1 MKLPINS
8 KKICYLILSSTI
20 ISSTLLFT
28 NPISANESRSDM
40 ELVILEAEEN
50 GIDINHTT
58 TIEKIQEYIQRE
70 FDRHQFASLHID
82 REEDPFG
89 TVVLSFTEELPPNK
103 KEEILSFV
111 EEPTKVS
118 FRVVSYT
125 EDQLIEQQRLI
136 DSVVFGENVFSTEG
150 ITVFHTGTDIVNN
163 KVEIGISPYNEQT
176 VQTVFNY
183 FDSEMISIVEGFEA
197 QLLTEA
203 SSDDIE
209 ETTMVIDTEEEK
221 KGFFSTIWNWF
232 QGLLTK

>member
-1 MKLPINS
+1 MNLTINC
-8 KKICYLILSSTI
+8 KKVCHLILSSTI
-20 ISSTLLFT
+20 ISSTLMFT
-28 NPISANESRSDM
+28 NHVSANESRSDI
-40 ELVILEAEEN
+40 ERVILEAEEN

-58 TIEKIQEYIQRE
+58 SIEKVQEYIHRE
-70 FDRHQFASLHID
+70 IDNHQFASLHID

-89 TVVLSFTEELPPNK
+89 TIVLSFTEELPPSK

-111 EEPTKVS
+111 AEPTKVS

-136 DSVVFGENVFSTEG
+136 DSVVFGENVFSDEG
-150 ITVFHTGTDIVNN
+150 ITVFHTGTDVVNN
-163 KVEIGISPYNEQT
+163 KVEIGISPYNKQT

-183 FDSEMISIVEGFEA
+183 FDSEMITIVEGFEA
-197 QLLTEA
+197 QLLTES

-209 ETTMVIDTEEEK
+209 ERTMVTDTEEEK

-232 QGLLTK
+232 QRLLTK